1 MKVKEM
7 SNNAY
12 VITNFETGETVLQ
25 SYNSTVAKI
34 YKPSYVFGKDD
45 FYLITLGKHWNY
57 SVTTLKHVYNFLL
70 EYAPKELNLLNSR
83 TKKRSIENL
92 IKLGIIQYDEN
103 MI

>member
-12 VITNFETGETVLQ
+12 VITNFETGETILQ

-34 YKPSYVFGKDD
+34 IMPFKDKD
-45 FYLITLGKHWNY
+45 FYTITLGKHWNY

-92 IKLGIIQYDEN
+92 MKLGVIQYDEN
-103 MI
+103 MV